1 MTNVG
6 QLGSAEGGSSSS
18 DEGEYETKME
28 SSYGGKEKGDVGG
41 GGKGRG
47 KVCSCPELT
56 CPPALNGS
64 TVENETQCYALELAF
79 RSRKS
84 VCVVETIEYHQQHQ
98 VFSRPSQTHKQNPPR
113 SRLKSSAQ

>member
-28 SSYGGKEKGDVGG
+28 SSYGGKEKGDVG
-41 GGKGRG
+41 GRG